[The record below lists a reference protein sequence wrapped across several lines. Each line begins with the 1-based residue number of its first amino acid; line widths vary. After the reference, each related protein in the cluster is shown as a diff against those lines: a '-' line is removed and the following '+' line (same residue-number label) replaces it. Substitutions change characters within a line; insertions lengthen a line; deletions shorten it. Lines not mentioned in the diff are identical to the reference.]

1 MAVADPFGLIGQII
15 DGQLRVDEVIG
26 EGGFSIV
33 YKGEHLGLGEP
44 IAIKCL
50 KLPRRLDPK
59 LADAFG
65 KRFRDEGRLLYR
77 LSQGSLYICRSITS
91 GTCIAPISG
100 MLVPYMALE
109 WLDGHSLVQ
118 EFRER
123 RARGRMPLNLEE
135 AIKLF
140 DPAVQALAYAHS
152 QGVVHRDVKPG
163 NLIYTQTREGPKLKV
178 LDFGLAKI
186 FDDEAIGMQ
195 PSVQTAGN
203 FYMCSPS
210 YGAPEQFDSR
220 TGPVGP
226 WTDVYAIA
234 LVFAESL
241 ADQKARHADS
251 MAEGAILALNP
262 ATKPT
267 PRSLGVVVPDAVE
280 AILARAVA
288 LRPGDRPQTCGEL
301 WGALKDA
308 VRGPR
313 PAVDLGATVLEDSAI
328 VEARMQLAAM
338 LAGPGGAA
346 QPRPVSEP
354 PKTQKL
360 LQIQQ
365 PQQPSALPP
374 VTQRLSSPQPSQPL
388 QEPQRTLPLDASP
401 AWRAARDKAVE
412 QVAALHAAQAAQA
425 HANAQAAVAP
435 TMMAPSTPPPPRP
448 ASFPPEAMAPFPP
461 PAPLPMQPL
470 PVREQYPSFGEPSR
484 ATPRRSS
491 RGPVIL
497 VVTLLVLALMAAA
510 AWGGYLLVK
519 RRPAPPPRVGTLED
533 PCPSSPT

>member
-15 DGQLRVDEVIG
+15 DGQLRVDAVIG

-59 LADAFG
+59 LAEAFG

-77 LSQGSLYICRSITS
+77 LSQGSLYIVRSITS

-123 RARGRMPLNLEE
+123 RGRGKMPLSLEE

-152 QGVVHRDVKPG
+152 QGVVHRDIKPG
-163 NLIYTQTREGPKLKV
+163 NLIYTQTREGWKLKV

-195 PSVQTAGN
+195 PSVKTAGN

-210 YGAPEQFDSR
+210 YGAPEQFDPR
-220 TGPVGP
+220 IGPVGP

-234 LVFAESL
+234 LVIVESL

-251 MAEGAILALNP
+251 MAEGAILALSP

-267 PRSLGVVVPDAVE
+267 PRSLGVKVSDAVE
-280 AILARAVA
+280 ALFARAVA
-288 LRPGDRPQTCGEL
+288 MKPADRPQSCGEF
-301 WGALKDA
+301 WGALKNA
-308 VRGPR
+308 VLGTP
-313 PAVDLGATVLEDSAI
+313 PATDLGATVMEDPRI
-328 VEARMQLAAM
+328 VEARVKLAEVIAK
-338 LAGPGGAA
+338 
-346 QPRPVSEP
+346 SEP
-354 PKTQKL
+354 PPHTQKL
-360 LQIQQ
+360 APPAEI
-365 PQQPSALPP
+365 PPPP
-374 VTQRLSSPQPSQPL
+374 VTQRLSSPLQP
-388 QEPQRTLPLDASP
+388 EAPQRTLPLEASP
-401 AWRAARDKAVE
+401 AWRAARD
-412 QVAALHAAQAAQA
+412 AAIAQATAQQRA
-425 HANAQAAVAP
+425 SSN
-435 TMMAPSTPPPPRP
+435 PSHPSHPSHSPPNPQNMTPLPP
-448 ASFPPEAMAPFPP
+448 SPFPQQAQQP
-461 PAPLPMQPL
+461 QMQPT
-470 PVREQYPSFGEPSR
+470 VREQYPSFGEPSR
-484 ATPRRSS
+484 AEPQRQS
-491 RGPVIL
+491 RAAQMLVI
-497 VVTLLVLALMAAA
+497 VLLVIALMGAA
-510 AWGGYLLVK
+510 AWGGYVLVK
-519 RRPAPPPRVGTLED
+519 RRAAPPPRVGALEEF